1 MRLVTIDSREVGG
14 RPGAWLPTGEILDL
28 VAVPGT
34 LANTQWLPQS
44 VVSVLAQGE
53 GGQDWIARLTAE
65 VEEASPEDRRRLRDQ
80 GKLLAYSGTALLAPV
95 RRPGLLLVTRLGGG
109 LARPRIESGFIKN
122 PHSAVG
128 PDAQVAVPG
137 EDGTRLDLSVCLG
150 LVLGRSLFRASPEA
164 AGRAIAAY
172 TLLVD
177 LGLKEATD
185 GAAGGGRQFPG
196 ACPIGPAVI
205 SPDEFDAGQPLVTSL
220 RINGHPVAQT
230 AWEADPLAYGKA
242 VSLVSAGYA
251 LRAGD
256 IVALAP
262 PEPPAGL
269 GAGDRVAASLGSAM
283 TLNFSLAR

>member
-28 VAVPGT
+28 VAAPGT
-34 LANTQWLPQS
+34 LASTQWLPQS

-53 GGQDWIARLTAE
+53 GGQEWVARLTAE
-65 VEEASPEDRRRLRDQ
+65 VEDASPEERRKLRDE
-80 GKLLAYSGTALLAPV
+80 GRLVAYSGTALLAPV
-95 RRPGLLLVTRLGGG
+95 RRPGLLLVTRVTGGF
-109 LARPRIESGFIKN
+109 ARPRIESAHIKN
-122 PHSAVG
+122 PHAAVG
-128 PDAQVAVPG
+128 PDAQVEVPG
-137 EDGTRLDLSVCLG
+137 DAGTRLDLSVCLG
-150 LVLGRSLFRASPEA
+150 LVLGRSLFQASPEA

-177 LGLKEATD
+177 LGLESPED
-185 GAAGGGRQFPG
+185 GALGGGRQFPG

-205 SPDEFDAGQPLVTSL
+205 SPDEFDGGMPLMTSL

-230 AWEADPLAYGKA
+230 AWEADPMAYGKT

-251 LRAGD
+251 LRPGD
-256 IVALAP
+256 IIALAP

-269 GAGDRVAASLGSAM
+269 GAGDKVAASLGSAM